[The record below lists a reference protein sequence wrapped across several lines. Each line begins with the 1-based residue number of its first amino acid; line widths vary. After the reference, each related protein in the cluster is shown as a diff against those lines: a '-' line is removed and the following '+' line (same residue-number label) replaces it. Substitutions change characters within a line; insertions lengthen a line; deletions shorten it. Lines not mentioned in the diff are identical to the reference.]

1 MRSRVEELFHEVVDL
16 SAEDRD
22 RRFAEANVAE
32 RTRTEVQ
39 ALLEYDRTATHSL
52 HSSFSQAAEEALA
65 HLGRGNFDCGPYRLG
80 ELVGTGGMGSV
91 HLAER
96 VDGEVTQRVA
106 VKLLRPGADTPTV
119 RQRFLSERQILA
131 TLSHS
136 NIARLL
142 DAGHRE
148 DGQPY
153 LVMEYVEGKPIDA
166 YASELGVR
174 EKLTLFVKVCAAV
187 SYLHR
192 NLVVHRDLKPPNILV
207 TAEGEPKLL
216 DFGIAKMLDFST
228 DATMTGM
235 RMLTPD
241 YASPEQAAGLTVTTA
256 TDVYSLGAVLYKLL
270 TGASPHRLQGSSME
284 EVVLAI
290 SEGEIIPPARISA
303 GLRGDLDFVVMK
315 ALRKDPQERY
325 ATVQQFAEDLENV
338 LESRPIRARNADK
351 WYRAGKFLRRY
362 WLPIV
367 ASSAAVAGL
376 SAGSALIQ
384 RERTI
389 AQRRFTDVREIANK
403 LLDIDAS
410 VRDLP
415 GSTKARQLIVDTSL
429 QYLKRLADDVR
440 GDPELALQVGN
451 AYMRV
456 ARVQGVPISPNLGQM
471 DEAERGLRIAQGFID
486 SVLAAN
492 PANRTALLRSAQID
506 HDQMLLA
513 RLNGKPDTALALAR
527 KSVAALEKFDTV
539 ASDKPEA
546 VAVLTTYLNVADQ
559 LVIGRQYDEALKLS
573 RRAVDVCHVLGSR
586 SYVGTFLWISAEV
599 YRVRGDLENAL
610 RVSRESVQALDM
622 GPAHPESGIKL
633 NFVYALTREGRILG
647 EPNAVSLGRSAEAVA
662 ALDRA
667 FAIADGFVHRDADDQ
682 SARGRLAVTG
692 ILMAD
697 ILRSSEPLRSL
708 EIYNHTLRHMAEIK
722 RNPSFRRYEVRALTG
737 STYPLRYLGRS
748 DEARK
753 RLDSAFE
760 TLRSLG
766 MYPTTKTKPRSEVA
780 ESLCAL
786 GDHEASQGNT
796 EKAIGIYSNLLAQVE
811 AWGPKPQTD
820 LTDAVSLSRLM
831 GTLAQLQSRAHHYDL
846 ASAMETE
853 RLKLWRVWDARLP
866 KNEFVT
872 RQLRAA
878 VSISQQ

>member
-1 MRSRVEELFHEVVDL
+1 MRTRVEELFHELADL

-22 RRFAEANVAE
+22 RRFDE
-32 RTRTEVQ
+32 RKVREGTRIEVQ
-39 ALLEYDRTATHSL
+39 ALLEYDRAATISL
-52 HSSFSQAAEEALA
+52 HRSFSQAAQGALA
-65 HLGRGNFDCGPYRLG
+65 HLEGSGIQCGPYRLG
-80 ELVGTGGMGSV
+80 DLVGTGGMGSV

-106 VKLLRPGADTPTV
+106 VKLLRPGADSPTV

-131 TLSHS
+131 GLSHS

-166 YASELGVR
+166 YARELGLR
-174 EKLTLFVKVCAAV
+174 EKLALFIKVCAAV

-216 DFGIAKMLDFST
+216 DFGIAKMLDLSS

-241 YASPEQAAGLTVTTA
+241 YASPEQASGITVTTA

-270 TGASPHRLQGSSME
+270 TGSSPHQLQGSSME

-290 SEGEIIPPARISA
+290 TEGKIIPPARVSA
-303 GLRGDLDFVVMK
+303 SLKGDLDFVVMK

-338 LESRPIRARNADK
+338 LDSRPIRARKADT

-362 WLPIV
+362 WLPIAASVV
-367 ASSAAVAGL
+367 AIAGL

-389 AQRRFTDVREIANK
+389 SQRRFTDVREIANK

-410 VRDLP
+410 VRELS
-415 GSTKARQLIVDTSL
+415 GSTKTRQLIVHTSL
-429 QYLKRLADDVR
+429 EYLKRLADDVR

-471 DEAERGLRIAQGFID
+471 DEAEHGLRIAQEFID
-486 SVLAAN
+486 SVLATH
-492 PANRTALLRSAQID
+492 PANRTALLRSAQIY
-506 HDQMLLA
+506 HDRMLLA
-513 RLNGKPDTALALAR
+513 RLNGRPETALDLAR
-527 KSVAALEKFDTV
+527 ESAAALEKFNTV

-559 LVIGRQYDEALKLS
+559 LVISRQYDEALQLS
-573 RRAVDVCHVLGSR
+573 RRAVDVCHVLGVR
-586 SYVGTFLWISAEV
+586 SYLGTFLWISAEV
-599 YRVRGDLENAL
+599 YRVRGDLNNAL
-610 RVSRESVQALDM
+610 RESRESVKQLDM
-622 GPAHPESGIKL
+622 GPAHPESGVKL

-647 EPNAVSLGRSAEAVA
+647 EPNAVSLGRSAEAVEV
-662 ALDRA
+662 LDRA
-667 FAIADGFVHRDADDQ
+667 FVIADGFVHGDRDDQ
-682 SARGRLAVTG
+682 SGRGRLAVTG

-697 ILRSSEPLRSL
+697 ILRTSEPRRSL
-708 EIYNHTLRHMAEIK
+708 EIYDHILRHMAEIK
-722 RNPSFRRYEVRALTG
+722 GNPSFRRYEVSALAG

-753 RLDSAFE
+753 RLDSALE
-760 TLRSLG
+760 ALRSLG
-766 MYPTTKTKPRSEVA
+766 MHPTTKVKPRSEVA
-780 ESLCAL
+780 ETLSAL
-786 GDHEASQGNT
+786 GDYEASQGNT
-796 EKAIGIYSNLLAQVE
+796 VKAVGIYDNLFTQVE
-811 AWGPKPQTD
+811 AWGPKPETD

-831 GTLAQLQSRAHHYDL
+831 STLALLQRRAHHRDL
-846 ASAMETE
+846 AAALEA
-853 RLKLWRVWDARLP
+853 RHAKLWRDWESKLP
-866 KNEFVT
+866 GNEFVD

-878 VSISQQ
+878 VDFSVQ